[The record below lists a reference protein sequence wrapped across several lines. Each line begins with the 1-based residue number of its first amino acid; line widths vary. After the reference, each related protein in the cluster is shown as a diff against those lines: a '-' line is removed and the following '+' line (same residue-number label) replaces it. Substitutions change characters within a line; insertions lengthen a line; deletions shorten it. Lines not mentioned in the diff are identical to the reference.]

1 MTRQQLVG
9 FLLSIALFGAVV
21 SCQSGG
27 GEVVPPGPLPGK
39 PDTQPPVAYQTTP
52 YPWKKPANFPDP
64 IYNFATNPLTL
75 EGVALGRTLFYDDM
89 LSVNGTV
96 SCGFCHQQPAAFA
109 HPDHALSHG
118 VNDRIGTR
126 NNLGLQNLAFY
137 KSFFWDGGVSDLDL
151 VPIAPIENPVEMAHS
166 MPNLLNAVRQ
176 SAKYRPLF
184 QSAFGSDSVTSAR
197 FLKSLSQFMLTMVS
211 ANSRYDKYTRKEA
224 GGELNTDELAG
235 LNLFQQK
242 CSSCHAGELF
252 TDQSFRNNGL
262 SRALNQDVGRY
273 DITLRTEDK
282 FKFKVPSLRNVA
294 RTPPYMHDGRFWSLD
309 DVLNHYTTT
318 IADVPELDPALR
330 QNGKPGV
337 LLTDPEKKQIIAFLN
352 TLTDAGYIT
361 DRQFSAPN

>member
-1 MTRQQLVG
+1 MKRLQLIG
-9 FLLSIALFGAVV
+9 FLLSAALFGAVV

-27 GEVVPPGPLPGK
+27 SEGVPPVPVK
-39 PDTQPPVAYQTTP
+39 PDTKPPVVYQTTP
-52 YPWKKPANFPDP
+52 YPWKKPANFPEP
-64 IYNFATNPLTL
+64 IYNFANNPLTL
-75 EGVALGRTLFYDDM
+75 EGVALGRALFYDDM

-118 VNDRIGTR
+118 VNDQIGTR

-151 VPIAPIENPVEMAHS
+151 LPIAPIENPVEMAHS

-184 QSAFGSDSVTSAR
+184 QSAFGSDSITTAR
-197 FLKSLSQFMLTMVS
+197 FLKALSQFMLTMVS
-211 ANSRYDKYTRKEA
+211 ATSKYDKYVRKEA
-224 GGELNTDELAG
+224 GGELTTDELAG

-242 CSSCHAGELF
+242 CSSCHTGELF

-262 SRALNQDVGRY
+262 SRALNQDIGRY
-273 DITLRTEDK
+273 GITLRDEDR
-282 FKFKVPSLRNVA
+282 FRFKVPSLRNVV
-294 RTPPYMHDGRFWSLD
+294 RTPPYMHDGRFGTLD
-309 DVLNHYTTT
+309 DVLNHYTTLQ
-318 IADVPELDPALR
+318 DVPELDPALR
-330 QNGKPGV
+330 PNGKPGV
-337 LLTDPEKKQIIAFLN
+337 SLTDPEKKQIIAFLN
-352 TLTDAGYIT
+352 TLTDNAYVA

>member
-1 MTRQQLVG
+1 MKQLQLIG
-9 FLLSIALFGAVV
+9 FLLSAALFGVV
-21 SCQSGG
+21 ASCQSGG
-27 GEVVPPGPLPGK
+27 SEVVTPAPVPGK
-39 PDTQPPVAYQTTP
+39 PDMKPPVVYQTTP
-52 YPWKKPANFPDP
+52 YPWKKPTNFPDP
-64 IYNFATNPLTL
+64 VYNFANNPLTL

-96 SCGFCHQQPAAFA
+96 SCAFCHQQPAAFA

-118 VNDRIGTR
+118 VNDKIGTR

-137 KSFFWDGGVSDLDL
+137 KNFFWDGGVADLDL
-151 VPIAPIENPVEMAHS
+151 LPIAPIENPVEMAHS

-184 QSAFGSDSVTSAR
+184 QSAFGSDSVTTAR

-211 ANSRYDKYTRKEA
+211 ANSRYDKHARKEA
-224 GGELNTDELAG
+224 GGQLTSDELAG

-262 SRALNQDVGRY
+262 SRVLNQDVGRY
-273 DITLRTEDK
+273 GITLRTEDK

-294 RTPPYMHDGRFWSLD
+294 RTPPYMHDGRFWTLN
-309 DVLNHYTTT
+309 DVLNHYTTMQE
-318 IADVPELDPALR
+318 VPELDPVLR

-337 LLTDPEKKQIIAFLN
+337 LLTDPEKQQIIAFLN
-352 TLTDAGYIT
+352 TLTDTAYIA